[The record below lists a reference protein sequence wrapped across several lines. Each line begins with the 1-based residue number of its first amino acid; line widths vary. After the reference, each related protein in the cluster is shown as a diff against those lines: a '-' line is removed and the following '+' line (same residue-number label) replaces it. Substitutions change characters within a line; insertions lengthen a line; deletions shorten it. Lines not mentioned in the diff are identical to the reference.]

1 MSESGKIRAQND
13 ARPDVGAEPV
23 RAAILDGIVLGL
35 QFGLLGVG
43 LTLVYGLGGILN
55 LAQGQMAVLAAI
67 IAARTIDAG
76 QTTGVAVL
84 AGIAAAG
91 VLGAA
96 LDVTLMKPVYRER
109 GERRVLLGLLL
120 MLGVAFII
128 EGLLV
133 WRYPIEALSLRIGGE
148 PVEILGVGMR
158 TGQLLASAIALAA
171 GALLVV
177 LFRVTTL
184 GKAVRSVIQHEEGAQ
199 LCGINP
205 ATMRTLIFAVSGV
218 LAGLFAVTRSM
229 TSPVTVTSG
238 IDFTILALIVAVV
251 GGLGSV
257 SGALLAG
264 VLLGIVNTVSSF
276 YIGSYITTIVLLISA
291 AITIVVRPTGL
302 LGLPR

>member
-1 MSESGKIRAQND
+1 M
-13 ARPDVGAEPV
+13 

-55 LAQGQMAVLAAI
+55 LAQGQIAVLGGIVAALS
-67 IAARTIDAG
+67 IDAG
-76 QTTGVAVL
+76 RPAGLAAL
-84 AGIAAAG
+84 AGMAVAG
-91 VLGAA
+91 LLGIVLD
-96 LDVTLMKPVYRER
+96 LTLMKPVYRER

-133 WRYPIEALSLRIGGE
+133 WRYPIEALSLRISGD

-158 TGQLLASAIALAA
+158 PGQLLASAIALAA
-171 GALLVV
+171 GALLVAFV
-177 LFRVTTL
+177 RYTTL

-205 ATMRTLIFAVSGV
+205 ARMRTLIFALSGV
-218 LAGLFAVTRSM
+218 LAALFAVTRSM

-264 VLLGIVNTVSSF
+264 VLLGVVNTVSAF
-276 YIGSYITTIVLLISA
+276 YIGSYITTIVLLLSA
-291 AITIVVRPTGL
+291 AITIVIRPSGL